1 MNILITGATSKTAE
15 AITRVLFAE
24 TDFNI
29 FLLSSNPNF
38 KKNSYRIKT
47 HTADYL
53 DLNKLKKICYEIKP
67 EVIINC
73 AAYTDVDGC
82 EDNHKL
88 ASELNTDLVE
98 YLSSISRVIE
108 AHLITF
114 STDYIFDGKKGPYD
128 EDAYPNP
135 LSYYGKTKHAAENII
150 RTGLDK
156 HTIIRTNVV
165 FGASSYE
172 KTNFISWL
180 VSNFKE
186 EKEFKVITGQYCN
199 PTITDDLA
207 QAVLKIILKKRYGI
221 YNVGGA
227 SWLNRYEIS
236 QKVAKVF
243 GFDPELAVPVNSNTL
258 KQKAQRPE
266 KGGLIILKAETDLN
280 CKFANM
286 ESGLFSLKFQM
297 QEEQNFYTSFLNN

>member
-47 HTADYL
+47 HHADYL

-67 EVIINC
+67 EIIVNC

-82 EDNHKL
+82 EINHKL

-98 YLSSISRVIE
+98 YLSSICRVIE

-114 STDYIFDGKKGPYD
+114 STDYIFDGNRGPYD
-128 EDAYPNP
+128 EDGHPNP
-135 LSYYGKTKHAAENII
+135 LSYYGKTKHAAENIV

-165 FGASSYE
+165 FGVSSFE
-172 KTNFISWL
+172 KSNFISWL
-180 VSNFKE
+180 IEKFKD
-186 EKEFKVITGQYCN
+186 EKKFDIITGQYCN

-207 QAVLKIILKKRYGI
+207 QAVLKVILKNRFGI

-227 SWLNRYEIS
+227 SWLNRFEIS

-243 GFDPELAVPVNSNTL
+243 GFDPELAISVKPNSL
-258 KQKAQRPE
+258 KQKAPRPE